1 MDSDYLDDGDKG
13 AEGEEA
19 EEDDLFA
26 VLDVGG
32 EEDGEGE
39 EHDYD
44 VKSYGQGGGGG
55 VEGDGGETG
64 ADYGTVPLHGDLDGV
79 SRGFKEEWR
88 RGRTG

>member
-39 EHDYD
+39 EHA
-44 VKSYGQGGGGG
+44 VGCERGEGGRFELKGG
-55 VEGDGGETG
+55 
-64 ADYGTVPLHGDLDGV
+64 
-79 SRGFKEEWR
+79 
-88 RGRTG
+88 